1 MRRLT
6 LRQFRVFEAVAR
18 NLSFSRAAEELHL
31 SQPAVSMQI
40 KGIETILGLPLTEQ
54 LGKKIFLTEAGREVL
69 HASRAITAR
78 LDDLQANLAQLQGID
93 SGRLNLAVTS
103 TVNAVATGILVRF
116 RGRHPGVSIHLG
128 VSNRESVLEQLA
140 ANRIDLAIMG
150 QVPHGL
156 ELEATRIMDNPLVAI
171 APPDHRFVQKKKV
184 SLRDLSSEPFLVRE
198 AGSGTRAA
206 MTRFFAE
213 KGLELQ
219 SSMEMSSNEAIKQA
233 VQAGLGAG
241 HPVAADAGDGTGAE
255 AARGASGR
263 GLSDHAPLVRRA
275 SRRQAAVA
283 GGAGVQGVCAQGCK
297 RRRAG
302 GPSKLSRPAQPVTL
316 RPPGNAPDRTGLLPP
331 LGRGVRRWQRLP
343 DPRWQKYCS
352 APPDRSD
359 PSCASRRAPASSG
372 PEDQLDAIA
381 LAGAATRWRTTSS
394 PEASSSLMP
403 SPTTSTYLAFSGIRH
418 GFQHASSK

>member
-116 RGRHPGVSIHLG
+116 RGRYPGVAIHLG

-140 ANRIDLAIMG
+140 ANRIDIAIMG
-150 QVPHGL
+150 QVPDGL
-156 ELEATRIMDNPLVAI
+156 ELEATGFMDNPLVAV
-171 APPDHRFVQKKKV
+171 APPDHPLAQKKKV
-184 SLRDLSSEPFLVRE
+184 SLRELATESFLVRE

-213 KGLELQ
+213 KGLELA

-233 VQAGLGAG
+233 VQAGLGLAILSLQTLEMELALKRLAVLEVEG
-241 HPVAADAGDGTGAE
+241 FPIMRHWYVVHRTDKRLSPAA
-255 AARGASGR
+255 
-263 GLSDHAPLVRRA
+263 
-275 SRRQAAVA
+275 QAFKQFV
-283 GGAGVQGVCAQGCK
+283 
-297 RRRAG
+297 
-302 GPSKLSRPAQPVTL
+302 
-316 RPPGNAPDRTGLLPP
+316 
-331 LGRGVRRWQRLP
+331 
-343 DPRWQKYCS
+343 
-352 APPDRSD
+352 
-359 PSCASRRAPASSG
+359 
-372 PEDQLDAIA
+372 
-381 LAGAATRWRTTSS
+381 LAGASAKPARRS
-394 PEASSSLMP
+394 
-403 SPTTSTYLAFSGIRH
+403 
-418 GFQHASSK
+418 